1 MPFPQHRDTM
11 SSMELG
17 LKGKIAIVTGAA
29 GGVGE
34 AVGRAFCAEGAHT
47 VFADIDEE
55 GLHSAVKGC
64 ENCLAVPCNVS
75 DPDSVAMLFREVD
88 RCFGRLHVL
97 VNNAAVNTAD
107 YIRDVREED
116 LKRVLDVNVRGY
128 LYTTR
133 EAIPRMID
141 AGFGRLIF
149 INSGSGL
156 KASAGLSLYSGSK
169 YFDRGFALS
178 AALELG
184 RHNITSNSICPSDIY
199 PEAAHGARS
208 WLTESLVRISL
219 EKEGVETLEELIE
232 KRTAKNPMR
241 RSCRIEDVTDLAL
254 FLASE
259 RAGFINGQSIGLN
272 GGSIPY

>member
-1 MPFPQHRDTM
+1 
-11 SSMELG
+11 MELG
-17 LKGKIAIVTGAA
+17 LKGKIVIVTGAA
-29 GGVGE
+29 GGLGE

-47 VFADIDEE
+47 VFADIDEA

-64 ENCLAVPCNVS
+64 ENCILIPCNVS
-75 DPDSVAMLFREVD
+75 DQDSVAGLFREVD
-88 RCFGRLHVL
+88 RRFGRLHVL

-116 LKRVLDVNVRGY
+116 LKRVLDVNVKGY

-141 AGFGRLIF
+141 TGFGRLIF

-156 KASAGLSLYSGSK
+156 KASAGMSLYSGSK
-169 YFDRGFALS
+169 YFNRGFAIS

-199 PEAAHGARS
+199 PEAAGSTSGARS

-232 KRTAKNPMR
+232 KRTEKNPMR

-272 GGSIPY
+272 GGSTPY